1 MKPPFSPY
9 RFGASRGL
17 YLGIYCAMM
26 TIIMANA
33 DTIPLGGLIGLIM
46 MLLYPLSLFLI
57 FHNASRRIPAPRPL
71 AAMWLATIIAILGS
85 TLITGTISI
94 IYFRWINPDYIFDRI
109 SQAATLFADS
119 PVESLHQ
126 FSLTAQALIQ
136 HHQIPSPV
144 EFSVSI
150 MWALLLVGIITSSII
165 SVGYSIYFAFAR
177 PKPQ

>member
-1 MKPPFSPY
+1 MEQPFSSY

-17 YLGIYCAMM
+17 YLGLFCTALILV
-26 TIIMANA
+26 MANA
-33 DTIPLGGLIGLIM
+33 DSIPLGGLLGLIL
-46 MLLYPLSLFLI
+46 MLLYPAMIFLL
-57 FHNASRRIPAPRPL
+57 FHNASRQIRSPRPL
-71 AAMWLATIIAILGS
+71 SSMWLAALLAIFCS
-85 TLITGTISI
+85 TLIAGTLSI

-126 FSLTAQALIQ
+126 FSITAQTLIQ
-136 HHQIPSPV
+136 NHQIPTPV

-150 MWALLLVGIITSSII
+150 MWALLLIGVITSSII

-177 PKPQ
+177 PKYQ